1 MKILLVNDDDV
12 YNWVLMSGLASLSE
26 AFSFVHGMYHEATAC
41 HVLTDICACLSLI
54 CRCLKVA
61 NDRIDDGNDRQGM
74 VPSINVV
81 GCRASLYCVP
91 RLICILKICKSCCFL
106 AYFTTASCFRVL
118 IYLYCKYYGFLRISQ
133 YDDF

>member
-1 MKILLVNDDDV
+1 MLKILLVNDDDV

-91 RLICILKICKSCCFL
+91 RLICILKIRKSL
-106 AYFTTASCFRVL
+106 LQVAVSWLILLLHPVL
-118 IYLYCKYYGFLRISQ
+118 GS
-133 YDDF
+133 